1 MAERRR
7 FIEPSKAGQH
17 AISFHPG
24 GEHESTGTPAG
35 EPISAKKHAEAAVGK
50 FGAKAEKQENF
61 RRNVLTGGR

>member
-7 FIEPSKAGQH
+7 YIEPKAKGQH
-17 AISFHPG
+17 EISFHPG

-35 EPISAKKHAEAAVGK
+35 QPISAKKHAEAAAGK
-50 FGAKAEKQENF
+50 FGAKAVKQENF